1 MNIFLDNIVLN
12 NIANPSADNKLPDTV
27 KPFVITSGI
36 AFTKLLTKSVPKY
49 TAKKTGIKYTKQL
62 KIKDHHK

>member
-27 KPFVITSGI
+27 RPFVITSGI
-36 AFTKLLTKSVPKY
+36 ASTKFFTKSVPKY
-49 TAKKTGIKYTKQL
+49 TAKKDRNKVY
-62 KIKDHHK
+62 